1 MSHYEAWFQ
10 ISKRNKYS
18 VGFVFATINLFLCCH
33 ENLLVPTHTQSQRE
47 IEIQLVCF
55 VEKPSSNLRI
65 FKPTKNTKE
74 LYMTSS
80 THDLMKDR
88 NNQGLQCN
96 LCFLSKFRQPCLL
109 SAKTTSCVVSYNMY
123 KILHYYQEHMN
134 WWLLFNI
141 MKKDI
146 KGYRWKW
153 VT

>member
-1 MSHYEAWFQ
+1 M
-10 ISKRNKYS
+10 
-18 VGFVFATINLFLCCH
+18 GFVFATINLFLCCH

-55 VEKPSSNLRI
+55 VENLAQTSVFSNPLI
-65 FKPTKNTKE
+65 LKKKNTKE

-134 WWLLFNI
+134 W
-141 MKKDI
+141 
-146 KGYRWKW
+146 
-153 VT
+153 